1 MCTVLHSLYM
11 HITQCAVTGR
21 LVIILRTNQ
30 YIQRK
35 GCTGRQYFMVLVYY
49 GLQVH
54 IINEHHID
62 LLPMNKVL

>member
-1 MCTVLHSLYM
+1 M
-11 HITQCAVTGR
+11 HITQCVVMGR
-21 LVIILRTNQ
+21 LVIILLTRQ

-35 GCTGRQYFMVLVYY
+35 GCMGRQYFMVLVYY

-54 IINEHHID
+54 FINEHHKD

>member
-1 MCTVLHSLYM
+1 M
-11 HITQCAVTGR
+11 HITQCVVMGS
-21 LVIILRTNQ
+21 LVITLLTSC

-35 GCTGRQYFMVLVYY
+35 GHTGRQYFMLLVYD

-54 IINEHHID
+54 IINEHHKD